1 MCFYVVCASVQ
12 GKGRY
17 SRLLVRNILVSS
29 PFEGIVLINFSESEY
44 ILVFVAFVS
53 KQLRQYL
60 SVKFDFICEHGV
72 PIKPYNP

>member
-29 PFEGIVLINFSESEY
+29 PFEGIVLINFLS
-44 ILVFVAFVS
+44 LVFVAFVS
-53 KQLRQYL
+53 KQFRQYL